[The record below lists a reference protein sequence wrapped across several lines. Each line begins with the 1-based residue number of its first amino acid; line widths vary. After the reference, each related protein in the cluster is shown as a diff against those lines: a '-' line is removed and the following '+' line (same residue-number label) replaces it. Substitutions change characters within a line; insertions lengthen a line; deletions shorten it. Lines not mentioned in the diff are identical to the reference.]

1 MLRIGLTGGIGS
13 GKSVVANIFKV
24 LGIPVFDADT
34 EAKLLMEKDE
44 QLAFSIQKLFGEET
58 YTDKKLNRKYLANIV
73 FDDPDKLEQ
82 LNSLVHPAA
91 ILAANTWMNLQT
103 TPYVVKEAALLFESK
118 SASQLDFIIGVYA
131 PKTLRIKRVMER
143 DNVTSEK
150 VVARMSR
157 QIDEEEKMKL
167 CDFIIVNNEEQL
179 VIPQVLQLHEKL
191 LSMPVFLS
199 T

>member
-1 MLRIGLTGGIGS
+1 MLKIGLTGGIGS

-34 EAKLLMEKDE
+34 EAKLIMEKDE
-44 QLAFSIQKLFGEET
+44 QLALSIQKLFGEEA

-131 PKTLRIKRVMER
+131 QKTLRIKRVMER
-143 DNVTSEK
+143 DNATAEK

-167 CDFIIVNNEEQL
+167 CDFIVVNNEEQL

>member
-1 MLRIGLTGGIGS
+1 MLKIGLTGGIGS

-34 EAKLLMEKDE
+34 EAKLIMEKDE
-44 QLAFSIQKLFGEET
+44 QLALSIQKLFGEEA

-91 ILAANTWMNLQT
+91 IHAANTWMNLQT

-131 PKTLRIKRVMER
+131 QKTLRIKRVMER
-143 DNVTSEK
+143 DNATAEK

-167 CDFIIVNNEEQL
+167 CDFIVVNNEEQL